1 MENEMGMRGRRDFFN
16 EKTRRKV
23 DRSGRP
29 SSGDGEIIS
38 SLEICSRRPS
48 LSLNRRRNIR
58 AMLFF
63 KVANRV
69 DFVSSCCESRYKRT
83 RYNDVRC

>member
-1 MENEMGMRGRRDFFN
+1 MENEMDMRGWRDFFN
-16 EKTRRKV
+16 AKTRRKV

-38 SLEICSRRPS
+38 SLEIRRCRPS
-48 LSLNRRRNIR
+48 LSLNRRHIR
-58 AMLFF
+58 VTLFF

-69 DFVSSCCESRYKRT
+69 DFISFCCESRYKRT
-83 RYNDVRC
+83 RKTSLQ

>member
-1 MENEMGMRGRRDFFN
+1 MENEMDMRGRRDFFN

-23 DRSGRP
+23 DRRGRP

-48 LSLNRRRNIR
+48 LSLNRRRKIR
-58 AMLFF
+58 AMPFF

-69 DFVSSCCESRYKRT
+69 DFISSCCESRYKGT
-83 RYNDVRC
+83 RKNSLQ